1 MMALAFF
8 GCPGCIH
15 TRASV
20 RRRTSIAEKCAGAS
34 RRVSRGAEPPA
45 RPREAGTL
53 GRVNLDSFTDW
64 IDPSFLIKTFGL
76 IGIFGIIFAETGLL
90 IGFFLPGDSL
100 LFAAGVFTTPEAAKA
115 LGIEPLPLPAL
126 LIGCPFFAIVGA
138 QLGHYLGA
146 RFGRRLF
153 ERPNS
158 RFFRPEYVQRAEYYF
173 EKFGPARAVV
183 LARFIPIVR
192 TFLNPVAGMLG
203 MSSRRFFVWNVVGAI
218 VWCESILL
226 VGHFL
231 AGAIP
236 DIDRYILPAI
246 AVIVVLS
253 VIPIIRE
260 IRKARRYDPKAEGE
274 DPPQASLTGDSS
286 R

>member
-1 MMALAFF
+1 MA
-8 GCPGCIH
+8 
-15 TRASV
+15 AS
-20 RRRTSIAEKCAGAS
+20 I
-34 RRVSRGAEPPA
+34 
-45 RPREAGTL
+45 L
-53 GRVNLDSFTDW
+53 DW

-76 IGIFGIIFAETGLL
+76 VGIFGVIFAETGLL
-90 IGFFLPGDSL
+90 IGCFLPGDSL
-100 LFAAGVFTTPEAAKA
+100 LFTAGIVTNPGAVKSF
-115 LGIEPLPLPAL
+115 GIQPLPLPTL
-126 LIGCPFFAIVGA
+126 LIGCPIFAIVGA
-138 QLGHYLGA
+138 QVGHYLGA
-146 RFGRRLF
+146 KFGRKLF
-153 ERPNS
+153 DRPNS
-158 RFFRPEYVQRAEYYF
+158 KIFRKEYVQRAEYYF

-203 MSSRRFFVWNVVGAI
+203 MDSRRFFVWNVIGGI

-231 AGAIP
+231 GGAIP
-236 DIDRYILPAI
+236 NIDRYILPAI

-253 VIPIIRE
+253 IVPIVRE
-260 IRKARRYDPKAEGE
+260 IRKARRNETKAEGE